1 MPKVSIIVPV
11 YNARNVIERCVK
23 SILEQEY
30 KDFELLLMN
39 DGSKDDTAAILDAL
53 AQKDTRVRVVH
64 KPNSGVSNT
73 RNLAISMA
81 KGEYLQFLDADDWMS
96 SNSTKELVRAM
107 EENNVDMV
115 VADFYRVVGEN
126 LSRKGSI
133 GVAKTLTLKE
143 YAQYMMDSPA
153 DYYYGVVW
161 NKLYKKSIINQF
173 DLKMDP
179 TLSFCEDF
187 IFNLEY
193 CLHCQTIYPL
203 PVPIYYYVKTEGSLV
218 SQNSNLAS
226 VYNMKINVFKYYEK
240 FFKEILNEEEY
251 RQERM
256 DIAKFYV
263 MAAKDEFTIPMFPGT
278 MRIGEEKNPIYFDTE
293 TKDMPT
299 LLFYAN
305 KAYDYYLNTIA
316 EKFKL
321 ELKDIRIIDAIYRC
335 KEKNLKVIEDYT
347 KLSSPQIMLSLQ
359 RLHLKGYVILLNENL
374 ELGIQLD
381 TSAKPICDNIK
392 QATMDLDALLSYNMT
407 KENYD
412 SLICSGIHN
421 IKEFLK

>member
-11 YNARNVIERCVK
+11 YNAQKVIERCVN
-23 SILEQEY
+23 SILGQEY

-39 DGSKDDTAAILDAL
+39 DGSKDDSAKILDEL
-53 AQKDTRVRVVH
+53 AQTDSRVRVVH
-64 KPNSGVSNT
+64 KQNSGVSKT

-81 KGEYLQFLDADDWMS
+81 KGEYLQFLDADDWMR

-107 EENNVDMV
+107 EENKVDMV

-133 GVAKTLTLKE
+133 GVDKPLSLKE

-161 NKLYKKSIINQF
+161 NKLYKKSIIEQF

-179 TLSFCEDF
+179 NLSFCEDF

-218 SQNSNLAS
+218 SQNANLS
-226 VYNMKINVFKYYEK
+226 SIYNMKINVFKYYEK

-263 MAAKDEFTIPMFPGT
+263 MAAKDEFTIPLFPGT
-278 MRIGEEKNPIYFDTE
+278 KKIGEEKNPVYFDTE
-293 TKDMPT
+293 SKDIPT

-305 KAYDYYLNTIA
+305 KAYDRYLNTIA
-316 EKFKL
+316 EKHKL
-321 ELKDIRIIDAIYRC
+321 DLKDVLVIDAISRC
-335 KEKNLKVIEDYT
+335 KDKNLKAVEDYT
-347 KLSSPQIMLSLQ
+347 GLSGPQVMLSIQKLS
-359 RLHLKGYVILLNENL
+359 LKGYISLLNESL
-374 ELGIQLD
+374 ELGVQLD
-381 TSAKPICDNIK
+381 SSAKTICENIN
-392 QATMDLDALLSYNMT
+392 QANEDLEALLSQNMSQEIFKT
-407 KENYD
+407 MISSSIDCLKD
-412 SLICSGIHN
+412 
-421 IKEFLK
+421 FLK